1 MAYITHDNKLFF
13 QDNCLQVSHTPIF
26 GRAVTKPYYKKQ
38 TYLHIALP
46 PHPSNIIPLTPSH
59 QHILALLLLTRRR
72 FDLRSLAT
80 TARRDTLLLMLP
92 AMLSVPLMTL
102 ISRVTRVDGVQ
113 SLALDRRG
121 EDVAG
126 AAQYAALACAG
137 SMICAPKVAVA

>member
-1 MAYITHDNKLFF
+1 MFASEPYPHFRKSGNPT
-13 QDNCLQVSHTPIF
+13 
-26 GRAVTKPYYKKQ
+26 TKSRP

-46 PHPSNIIPLTPSH
+46 PHPRNIIPLAPSH

-92 AMLSVPLMTL
+92 AMLSVPLMAL

-113 SLALDRRG
+113 SLALDCRG

-126 AAQYAALACAG
+126 AAQ
-137 SMICAPKVAVA
+137 